1 LTGTVAEVD
10 LEIRRATSPE
20 EVAAAD
26 ELFDGKSRPDWT
38 RRFLDSPDHHLLVAY
53 ADGSVAGMVT
63 GVETTHPD
71 KGTEMFLYELG
82 VLDEFQNR
90 GIGRALVAALASL
103 GRERGCYGMWVLTEH
118 DNVAALKAY
127 GAAGGVQDGRP
138 VLLSWDFADGS

>member
-1 LTGTVAEVD
+1 MDLT
-10 LEIRRATSPE
+10 IRRATTPD

-26 ELFDGKSRPDWT
+26 ELFDGRSRPDWT
-38 RRFLDSPDHHLLVAY
+38 RRFLESPDHHLLVAY
-53 ADGSVAGMVT
+53 ADEVPAGMVT

-82 VLDEFQNR
+82 VLEPFQGR
-90 GIGRALVAALASL
+90 GIGRALVAALAGL
-103 GRERGCYGMWVLTEH
+103 AREHGCYGMWVLTDH

-138 VLLSWDFADGS
+138 VMLSWNLRDDG

>member
-1 LTGTVAEVD
+1 VAGVD
-10 LEIRRATSPE
+10 LEIRRATTLE

-26 ELFDGKSRPDWT
+26 EVFDEKSQPDWT
-38 RRFLDSPDHHLLVAY
+38 RRFLESPDHHLLVAY
-53 ADGSVAGMVT
+53 AGGVVAGMVT

-103 GRERGCYGMWVLTEH
+103 ARERGCYGMWVLTEH

-138 VLLSWDFADGS
+138 VMLSWTF